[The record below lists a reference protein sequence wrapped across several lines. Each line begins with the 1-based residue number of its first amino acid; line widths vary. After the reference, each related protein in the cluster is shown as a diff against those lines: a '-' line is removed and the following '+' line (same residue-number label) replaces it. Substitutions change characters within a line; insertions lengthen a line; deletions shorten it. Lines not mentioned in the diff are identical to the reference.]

1 MNRGVE
7 TAPAIGRAANYVYGA
22 AKAGFAAFLSGLCG
36 RLVASGVHIV
46 TIEPGFVRTRMTAGM
61 DLPPLPAAEPD
72 KVAGQVRLRALAAAR
87 VVR

>member
-1 MNRGVE
+1 MNGGVE

-36 RLVASGVHIV
+36 RLVAAGVRV
-46 TIEPGFVRTRMTAGM
+46 VAIEPGFVRTHMTAGM

-72 KVAGQVRLRALAAAR
+72 EAAGQVRPGALAAAR
-87 VVR
+87 IVR